1 MTTERPQNFELRCGE
16 VHPVRCNVEIR
27 AISREKVTSRMREH
41 GAMVHG
47 FTPSWYHRARVA
59 SMSACAD

>member
-1 MTTERPQNFELRCGE
+1 MTTERSQNFGLRCGE

-27 AISREKVTSRMREH
+27 AISREEVTIRMRDH

-47 FTPSWYHRARVA
+47 FTPSWYHPARVA